1 MDTGRQRKVDL
12 AKEKFFRADL
22 RQNKNPLVDLVLE
35 EKKFSR
41 RLVLCQFL
49 LGRQKVRFDKNLAV
63 SKLLMWFQYHKNFAT
78 FFEKRIS
85 KLRISEWHDRS

>member
-35 EKKFSR
+35 EKN
-41 RLVLCQFL
+41 LVE
-49 LGRQKVRFDKNLAV
+49 G
-63 SKLLMWFQYHKNFAT
+63 WFCVNSY
-78 FFEKRIS
+78 
-85 KLRISEWHDRS
+85 